1 MNILVT
7 HHYLQLRLKIPS
19 VSEAGHNGEKPCK
32 DMKTGKTQ
40 AMELPPEFRAIH
52 VNNCFVF
59 HWKCTEREAAIFL
72 ADKKEKLDKA
82 SDRLSKDKA
91 KIMFLFRNKSI

>member
-1 MNILVT
+1 M
-7 HHYLQLRLKIPS
+7 QR
-19 VSEAGHNGEKPCK
+19 G
-32 DMKTGKTQ
+32 TGKEH
-40 AMELPPEFRAIH
+40 AMRHPLQFRAIH